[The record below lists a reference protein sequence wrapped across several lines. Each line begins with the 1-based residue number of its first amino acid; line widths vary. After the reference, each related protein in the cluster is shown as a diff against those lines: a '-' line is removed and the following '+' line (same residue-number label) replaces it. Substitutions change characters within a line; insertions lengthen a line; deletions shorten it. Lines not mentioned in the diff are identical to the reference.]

1 MNDFKK
7 DLEYSHDCE
16 TMKFWERAY
25 RHFFPTMASTVVH
38 GQDGEHQRAGVD
50 RSVILENSKQVLID
64 EKARRIKDTGDIML
78 EYTSNDRTGG
88 LGWAEKPL
96 RCDYVAY
103 AFVPSRK
110 VYLLPF
116 IQLQNAWM
124 RNKEEWLKKYR
135 TKKAPNRN
143 YNTLN
148 CPIPTNV
155 LFAQIGAGLRYDEA
169 TASEVDQCQ
178 KK

>member
-16 TMKFWERAY
+16 AMEMWESAY
-25 RHFFPTMASTVVH
+25 RHFFPTMASSVTH

-50 RSVILENSKQVLID
+50 RSIILANSKQILID
-64 EKARRIKDTGDIML
+64 EKARRIHDTGDIMV
-78 EYTSNDRTGG
+78 EYVSNDRMET

-96 RCDYVAY
+96 RCDYIAY
-103 AFVPSRK
+103 AFVPSKK

-116 IQLQNAWM
+116 TQLQNAWH
-124 RNKEEWLKKYR
+124 RNKDEWLKKYR
-135 TKKAPNRN
+135 TKRAPNKN

-148 CPIPTNV
+148 CPVPTSV
-155 LFAQIGAGLRYDEA
+155 LFSKMGGCLRYNG
-169 TASEVDQCQ
+169 SEGGSV
-178 KK
+178 